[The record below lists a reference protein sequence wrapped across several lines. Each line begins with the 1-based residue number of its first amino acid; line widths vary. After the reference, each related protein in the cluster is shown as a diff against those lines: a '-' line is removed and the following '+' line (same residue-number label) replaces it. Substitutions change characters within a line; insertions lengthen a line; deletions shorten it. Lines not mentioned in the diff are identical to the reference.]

1 MLQRCIDNLIKEATR
16 ETPQSPNGV
25 IDAAEALVHLHMV
38 PARPPAA
45 EAKQPD
51 PPNLLNP
58 LLPAPFP
65 PMSQRAAT
73 RPLPPRAQPILPHA
87 ALNSMYFNSIA
98 PPHHFASPAPYGLP
112 YAQHLLSKSSESRLK
127 RLDSTENIID
137 SHNKRLRVS

>member
-87 ALNSMYFNSIA
+87 ALNSMYFNSKLLPFCRA
-98 PPHHFASPAPYGLP
+98 RLPFWRASCRIVAMF
-112 YAQHLLSKSSESRLK
+112 
-127 RLDSTENIID
+127 
-137 SHNKRLRVS
+137 RLRNTALKEVN